1 MGEALELYPAIDIRG
16 GRCVRLRRG
25 AYADEIV
32 YGDDPVGV
40 AVAFIASGA
49 RWVHVVDLD
58 AARSGEPV
66 NRGVVAAIAAAV
78 RAEGGRVQAGGGVR
92 DEVAAVALWDA
103 GVERVVI
110 GTAAVRSPALVAH
123 LAALRPHG
131 VAVGLDARAGEV
143 AVEGWLEGGGSTTGE
158 VIGRLVGAGVAAFV
172 VTDIARDGMLAG
184 PDVEGL
190 GAALDAT
197 AVDVIASG
205 GVASAADI
213 AALAAVRG
221 PRSGRRLAG
230 VVVGRALYEGRLT
243 VEEGVAACAASA

>member
-1 MGEALELYPAIDIRG
+1 MGEALELFPAIDVRG

-25 AYADEIV
+25 DYGEETV

-40 AVAFIASGA
+40 AVAFVASGA

-66 NRGVVAAIAAAV
+66 NRAVIAATAAAV
-78 RAEGGRVQAGGGVR
+78 RHAGGRVQAGGGVR
-92 DEVAAVALWDA
+92 DEAAARALWDA
-103 GVERVVI
+103 GVERVVL
-110 GTAAVRSPALVAH
+110 GTAAVRSPGLVAQ
-123 LAALRPHG
+123 LAGLRPGG
-131 VAVGLDARAGEV
+131 VAVGLDARAGQI
-143 AVEGWLEGGGSTTGE
+143 AVGGWLESTGATTGE
-158 VIGRLVGAGVAAFV
+158 VIGRLAGSGAAAFV

-184 PDVEGL
+184 PDVDGL
-190 GAALDAT
+190 GAVLDAT

-205 GVASAADI
+205 GVASAGDI
-213 AALAAVRG
+213 SVLARVRG
-221 PRSGRRLAG
+221 PVSGRRLAG